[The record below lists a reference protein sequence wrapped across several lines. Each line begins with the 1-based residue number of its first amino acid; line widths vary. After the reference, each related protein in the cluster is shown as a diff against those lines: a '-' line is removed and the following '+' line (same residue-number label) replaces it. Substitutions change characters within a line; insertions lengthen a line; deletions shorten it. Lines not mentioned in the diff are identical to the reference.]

1 MNKPYTFKKNVF
13 DSDGNIIF
21 LKNEKII
28 TDRIMYYGDKTKI
41 LSIDVTSKVDR
52 KIYTFYNK
60 NLYEY
65 DYMIDDCFYTTEEL
79 RELKINQLL

>member
-1 MNKPYTFKKNVF
+1 MHKPYKLKKNVF
-13 DSDGNIIF
+13 GSDRNIIF

-79 RELKINQLL
+79 RELKIN

>member
-1 MNKPYTFKKNVF
+1 
-13 DSDGNIIF
+13 
-21 LKNEKII
+21 
-28 TDRIMYYGDKTKI
+28 MYYGDKTKI